1 MSRLHPFDYAFGE
14 IADSRFREVKDQA
27 SRAGQDAT
35 DPRHFPKLESVGRIL
50 AELAG
55 EAPEG
60 TDGFLSLLYSAYM
73 FWDGGCRTLTAD
85 RTVLEG
91 LMDGEAVV
99 PAGLPDAASYIQ
111 LPERWIWCRVHET
124 SAFEPLD
131 GLFLAT
137 TPGKREIIV
146 LGVLG
151 LHPDR
156 AGYSEVTAAASARGY
171 EAAARA
177 VSGPR
182 FAPAMEGGATAGIR
196 SVNSN
201 AELLLLASL
210 ALAAASP

>member
-1 MSRLHPFDYAFGE
+1 MSRIHPFDYAFGE
-14 IADSRFREVKDQA
+14 IADARFREVKDEA
-27 SRAGQDAT
+27 ARAGQEAT
-35 DPRHFPKLESVGRIL
+35 DPAHFPKLESVGKIL

-55 EAPEG
+55 ESKESGDA
-60 TDGFLSLLYSAYM
+60 FLSLLYSAYM
-73 FWDGGCRTLTAD
+73 FWDGGCRTLTAT
-85 RTVLEG
+85 RPALEALMEAETV
-91 LMDGEAVV
+91 A
-99 PAGLPDAASYIQ
+99 PSGLPDAACYVQ
-111 LPERWIWCRVHET
+111 LPERWIWCRVEET

-151 LHPDR
+151 LHADR

-171 EAAARA
+171 ETAGRA
-177 VSGPR
+177 VTLPR
-182 FAPAMEGGATAGIR
+182 FAPAMDGGAAAGMR

-210 ALAAASP
+210 ALAAGSR